1 MSDIGIVI
9 NVDTRPGFQEDYVYC
24 GMPTATGVGGA
35 CGARSIDFI
44 THNVYNKIQFF
55 RGHDIEVTL
64 YVDLHENLPNE
75 LARELNQMLCRGE
88 IHNLIYAKHTK
99 QFKGKYLRQWQDS
112 LYLNACMM
120 SRSKYLVHFDAD
132 TSCYR
137 KDDCAIIDKWIE
149 LLEQYKY
156 ISYPTYFSPNEGD
169 VPGTNAL
176 PAPEGGFDYLWASTR
191 FFMCKRETL
200 DYNRIVELF
209 DDHVWKEAHGKRP
222 MRYPNVFEQI
232 IGFLAGPGQVC
243 YSPKDIEN
251 FMVFCWHHYNV
262 GTIPRLNKLPYN
274 EVLNYIVNER
284 GGIQGACDIN

>member
-1 MSDIGIVI
+1 MHDIGIVI
-9 NVDTRPGFQEDYVYC
+9 NVDTRPGFMDDYVYC

-35 CGARSIDFI
+35 CGARSVDFI
-44 THNVYNKIQFF
+44 TYNIWNKIQFF
-55 RGHDIEVTL
+55 RGHDIEVTI
-64 YVDLHENLPNE
+64 YVDLHENLPDG
-75 LARELNQMLCRGE
+75 LVTELNQMLHKNE
-88 IHNLIYAKHTK
+88 IHNLILARHTK
-99 QFKGKYLRQWQDS
+99 QFMGKYIRQWQDT

-120 SRSKYLVHFDAD
+120 VRAKYLVHFDAD

-137 KDDCAIIDKWIE
+137 RDNSDIIDQWLK

-169 VPGTNAL
+169 IPGVNAL
-176 PAPEGGFDYLWASTR
+176 PAPAGGFDYLWASTR

-200 DYNRIVELF
+200 DYIKIIECF
-209 DDHVWKEAHGKRP
+209 DDAVWKQKHGDRP

-243 YSPKDIEN
+243 YSPKDMGN
-251 FMVFCWHHYNV
+251 FMIFCWHHYNV
-262 GTIPRLNKLPYN
+262 GTIPRLNQLPYD